1 MKAIIVKV
9 QNTQATINTETVMLG
24 ENQPTV
30 IAAGRGVNYEFLEQS
45 SGHAPDHIITKRVAD
60 DLHVSFAEDGATAN
74 LILRDFYSNAEQ
86 ALMGIAEDG
95 NYYYYIPDTA
105 EVADYVTQ
113 LAPGDVEG
121 QALGGPAQPSP
132 WWVGQNE
139 KGFAILPWLVGLAGL
154 GLVAA
159 ALADDDDKDDEGTP
173 DKPEIPKPVLTA
185 EEDGSVTV
193 KPTEEGNATAIT
205 YINEEGEEQTVTF
218 TQNPENGQWV
228 DNNPEDNVTIN
239 PETGAVTIPAN
250 EVKDGSEVTATQTT
264 QAGESEP
271 ATAIA
276 GDDIPQAPTINFADA
291 GPDDIYNAEEVN
303 EDGTITATVTVPE
316 GTEVGDILTIN
327 GTDYPVTEAVIAN
340 GQTVAIAPATE
351 VVASITSAAG
361 KKGPDA
367 KDTAPEADITPPDAP
382 TIAFESTGDD
392 AIYNKVEVGDD
403 GTITATVTVLDG
415 TEVGDILTINGTEY
429 PVTQAVLEGGQ
440 AIEIAPD
447 TVVTASIRDVAGN
460 SGPEAID
467 TAPAAETEISP
478 AQIVDSLIVPDIP
491 ETADGGVVI
500 NPPDD
505 SDLTTMQVAYYDE
518 TSEAGELNT
527 FTLTR
532 VDTDNDG
539 IADQWQ
545 QAASPDTPT
554 GSLQSGVS
562 FAAETGS
569 VTLVP
574 NRVRGESVVTVTLT
588 DAAGNQSVA
597 AHDALDDRPSRIQYI
612 ENNTNVG
619 LIGNVIVEDEL
630 KPEVAEVVF
639 NESGTVVSSDGW
651 FRLEQDPETNNTLL
665 YLTEAGKLSE
675 ANDFEEGSAQ
685 HNYELRAQDAEGTQL
700 YTTSLELTEENARD
714 VDSVVSKNVVEN
726 DTEQVAFTVTLTDAL
741 EKDTRLHLT
750 LSDDSV
756 ADKLDYDFLTFS
768 EGVSYDKVNGVIF
781 VPKEVTTFTIS
792 VQPISDGLSE
802 GEEPLVFTIA
812 DADYATSILD
822 SAPTSA
828 LNSSVVNEGLVESS
842 RLVLPDT
849 VASALYTNAS
859 LIDAQTINAQSMDAQ
874 ATDSHSINAAVSTNN
889 SSINGYEPVTI
900 QSYCVLDENLNANE
914 TTTLEL
920 DYSSPVVGLELDDF
934 RLEGVELSDLQTSDG
949 GKSWTATVTPL
960 AGFKG
965 SGQILVNGDGYFDA
979 NDYSPGVTRTL
990 ELAVDTI
997 ETPSPEITFAEPGA
1011 DGIYNLAE
1019 VGDDGTITANI
1030 SVPPGTL
1037 TGQTLTVNGEDYPVT
1052 LAIRDN
1058 GLNIEVLP
1066 GEEITASLTDRL
1078 GNQSPETTATA
1089 ATADTEAPAAPTIGF
1104 ESTGD
1109 DAIYNAEEVGDDGT
1123 ITATV
1128 TVPDGT
1134 EIGDKLTINGID
1146 YAVTQDIIDNG
1157 QDFEIT
1163 PDTEVIANITDMAGN
1178 PGPIVDNTAPA
1189 ADTRGP
1195 NSCTTKLV
1203 IDAITEDN
1211 IINTIELTETINIT
1225 GTVSGEFTQGDQV
1238 TLAINDI
1245 DYMMTLDTNGFF
1257 GIEVLGLELGTD
1269 ADTRVV
1275 GTANVTDA
1283 AGNQGTITK
1292 VQDYTL
1298 QLDDDPIAPTRKM
1311 ASDIH
1316 YEDLVEDSS
1325 RDGAL
1330 FIDSTNDNSFANN
1343 VASNFDTAT
1352 SSQVISANISSHSNH
1367 NLDIEQGGGVI

>member
-1 MKAIIVKV
+1 MQTIIVKV
-9 QNTQATINTETVMLG
+9 QNTQATTNTETVMLG
-24 ENQPTV
+24 EGQPTV
-30 IAAGRGVNYEFLEQS
+30 IAADQGVNYEFLEQS
-45 SGHAPDHIITKRVAD
+45 SGHAPDHIITQRVAN
-60 DLHVSFAEDGATAN
+60 DLHVSFAEDGDTPN
-74 LILRDFYSNAEQ
+74 LILQDFYSNSEQ
-86 ALMGIAEDG
+86 ALMGMAEDG
-95 NYYYYIPDTA
+95 RYYYYIPDTA

-113 LAPGDVEG
+113 LAPGDIEG
-121 QALGGPAQPSP
+121 QALGGPAQLSP
-132 WWVGQNE
+132 WWAGQSE
-139 KGFAILPWLVGLAGL
+139 QGFAILPWLVGLAGV

-159 ALADDDDKDDEGTP
+159 ALADDDDKDDDTP
-173 DKPEIPKPVLTA
+173 DQPEIPKPILTA
-185 EEDGSVTV
+185 QDDGSVTV
-193 KPTEEGNATAIT
+193 EPTEEGNTTEIT
-205 YINEEGEEQTVTF
+205 YINEEGNEQTVTF

-264 QAGESEP
+264 QVGESEP

-276 GDDIPQAPTINFADA
+276 GDDIPQAPIINFADA
-291 GPDDIYNAEEVN
+291 GPDDIYNAEEVD
-303 EDGTITATVTVPE
+303 EDGMITATVTVPE
-316 GTEVGDILTIN
+316 GTEVGDVLTIN

-392 AIYNKVEVGDD
+392 AIYNNVEVGDD
-403 GTITATVTVLDG
+403 GTITATVTVPDG
-415 TEVGDILTINGTEY
+415 TELGDILTINGTEY
-429 PVTQAVLEGGQ
+429 PVTQAVLDAGQ

-460 SGPEAID
+460 SGPDATD

-500 NPPDD
+500 NPPED

-527 FTLTR
+527 FTLAR
-532 VDTDNDG
+532 VDNDNDG

-545 QAASPDTPT
+545 QATSPDTPADI
-554 GSLQSGVS
+554 LQSGVS

-597 AHDALDDRPSRIQYI
+597 THDALDDRPSRVQYI

-619 LIGNVIVEDEL
+619 LIGNVIVENEL

-639 NESGTVVSSDGW
+639 NDSGTTVSSDGW

-685 HNYELRAQDAEGTQL
+685 HNYELRAQDAAGKQL
-700 YTTSLELTEENARD
+700 YTTSLELSEENARD
-714 VDSVVSKNVVEN
+714 VDSVISQNVVEN
-726 DTEQVAFTVTLTDAL
+726 DMEQVAFTVTLTDAL

-802 GEEPLVFTIA
+802 GEEPLIFTIA
-812 DADYATSILD
+812 DADYTTSILD
-822 SAPTSA
+822 SAPTNA
-828 LNSSVVNEGLVESS
+828 LNSSVANEVFVESS
-842 RLVLPDT
+842 RLAPQDT
-849 VASALYTNAS
+849 MASALFANAT
-859 LIDAQTINAQSMDAQ
+859 LIDAQ
-874 ATDSHSINAAVSTNN
+874 ATDSSVNAKAATND
-889 SSINGYEPVTI
+889 SQANGYEPLSI
-900 QSYCVLDENLNANE
+900 QSYRVLDENLNANE
-914 TTTLEL
+914 ATTLEL
-920 DYSSPVVGLELDDF
+920 VFSSSVLGLELDDF
-934 RLEGVELSDLQTSDG
+934 RLEGVALSDLQTSDE

-960 AGFKG
+960 AGFHG

-979 NDYSPGVTRTL
+979 NDYSPGVSRTL
-990 ELAVDTI
+990 ELAVDTM
-997 ETPSPEITFAEPGA
+997 ETPPPEITFEAPGA
-1011 DGIYNLAE
+1011 DGIYNIAE

-1030 SVPPGTL
+1030 SVPPDTL

-1066 GEEITASLTDRL
+1066 GEQITASLTDRL
-1078 GNQSPETTATA
+1078 GNQSPQTTATA
-1089 ATADTEAPAAPTIGF
+1089 ATADTEAPAAPMIAF
-1104 ESTGD
+1104 EPTGD
-1109 DAIYNAEEVGDDGT
+1109 DDIYNAEEVGDDGT

-1128 TVPDGT
+1128 TVLDGT
-1134 EIGDKLTINGID
+1134 EIGDKLTINDID
-1146 YAVTQDIIDNG
+1146 YAVTQNIIDNG
-1157 QDFEIT
+1157 QTFEVT
-1163 PDTEVIANITDMAGN
+1163 PDTEIVANVTDIADNS
-1178 PGPIVDNTAPA
+1178 GPIADDTAPP
-1189 ADTRGP
+1189 ADTKAP
-1195 NSCTTKLV
+1195 NACTTTLV

-1211 IINTIELTETINIT
+1211 VISTLELTETINIT
-1225 GTVSGEFTQGDQV
+1225 GTVSGEFAAGDQV
-1238 TLAINDI
+1238 TLAINEI
-1245 DYMMTLDTNGFF
+1245 DYLTTIDTNGRF
-1257 GIEVLGLELGTD
+1257 GIEVLGIELGIDTD
-1269 ADTRVV
+1269 TSVV
-1275 GTANVTDA
+1275 GIANVTDA
-1283 AGNQGTITK
+1283 AGNSGTIKET
-1292 VQDYTL
+1292 QDYTL
-1298 QLDDDPIAPTRKM
+1298 QLDAEAIAPTRRM

-1325 RDGAL
+1325 NNRAL
-1330 FIDSTNDNSFANN
+1330 FIGSTDDNSVVSNIANN
-1343 VASNFDTAT
+1343 VETAT
-1352 SSQVISANISSHSNH
+1352 SSQLISADTGSHLNH
-1367 NLDIEQGGGVI
+1367 NLDIEQGGAVI

>member
-1 MKAIIVKV
+1 MQTIIVKV

-30 IAAGRGVNYEFLEQS
+30 IAANQGVNYEFLEQS
-45 SGHAPDHIITKRVAD
+45 SGHAPDHIITQRVAD
-60 DLHVSFAEDGATAN
+60 DLHVSFAEDGDTPN
-74 LILRDFYSNAEQ
+74 LILQDFYSNSEQ
-86 ALMGIAEDG
+86 ALLGMAEDG
-95 NYYYYIPDTA
+95 RYYYYIPDTA

-113 LAPGDVEG
+113 LAPGDIEG
-121 QALGGPAQPSP
+121 QALGGPAQFSP
-132 WWVGQNE
+132 WWAGQSE
-139 KGFAILPWLVGLAGL
+139 QGFAILPWLVGLAGL

-159 ALADDDDKDDEGTP
+159 ALADDDDKDNGNTP
-173 DKPEIPKPVLTA
+173 DQPEIPKPILTA
-185 EEDGSVTV
+185 QDDGSVIV

-205 YINEEGEEQTVTF
+205 YINEEGSEKTVTF

-228 DNNPEDNVTIN
+228 DNNLEDNVTIN

-276 GDDIPQAPTINFADA
+276 GDDIPQAPTISFADA
-291 GPDDIYNAEEVN
+291 GPDDIYNAEEVD
-303 EDGTITATVTVPE
+303 EDGMITATVTVPE
-316 GTEVGDILTIN
+316 GTEVGDVLTIN

-340 GQTVAIAPATE
+340 GQTVAIAPAKE

-403 GTITATVTVLDG
+403 GTITATVTVPDG

-429 PVTQAVLEGGQ
+429 PVTQAVLDAGQ

-447 TVVTASIRDVAGN
+447 IVVTANITDVVGN
-460 SGPEAID
+460 SGPDATD

-478 AQIVDSLIVPDIP
+478 AQIVDSLIVPGIP

-505 SDLTTMQVAYYDE
+505 TDLTTMQVAYYDE

-539 IADQWQ
+539 LADQWQ
-545 QAASPDTPT
+545 QAASPDTPAT
-554 GSLQSGVS
+554 DLQSGVS

-569 VTLVP
+569 VALVP

-597 AHDALDDRPSRIQYI
+597 THDALDDRPSRIQYI

-619 LIGNVIVEDEL
+619 LIGNVIVENEL

-639 NESGTVVSSDGW
+639 NDSGTTVSSDGW
-651 FRLEQDPETNNTLL
+651 FRLEQDPETHNTLV

-685 HNYELRAQDAEGTQL
+685 HNYELRAQDAAGKQL
-700 YTTSLELTEENARD
+700 YTTSLELSEENARD
-714 VDSVVSKNVVEN
+714 VDSVISQNVVEN

-750 LSDDSV
+750 LSDDST

-802 GEEPLVFTIA
+802 GEEPLIFTIA
-812 DADYATSILD
+812 DADYTTSILD

-828 LNSSVVNEGLVESS
+828 LNSSVANEVFIEDS
-842 RLVLPDT
+842 RLAPQDT
-849 VASALYTNAS
+849 VASALFTSAA
-859 LIDAQTINAQSMDAQ
+859 LIDAQ
-874 ATDSHSINAAVSTNN
+874 ATDSFIDAEALTND
-889 SSINGYEPVTI
+889 SQVNGYEPLSI
-900 QSYCVLDENLNANE
+900 QSYRVLDENLNANE
-914 TTTLEL
+914 ATTLEL
-920 DYSSPVVGLELDDF
+920 VFSSPVLGLELDDF
-934 RLEGVELSDLQTSDG
+934 RLEGVALSDLQTSDG

-960 AGFKG
+960 AGFHG
-965 SGQILVNGDGYFDA
+965 SGQILVNGEGYFDA
-979 NDYSPGVTRTL
+979 NDYSPGVSRTL
-990 ELAVDTI
+990 ELAVDTM
-997 ETPSPEITFAEPGA
+997 ETPPPQITFEAPGA

-1030 SVPPGTL
+1030 SVPPDTL

-1058 GLNIEVLP
+1058 GLNIEILP

-1089 ATADTEAPAAPTIGF
+1089 PTADTEAPAAPTIAF
-1104 ESTGD
+1104 EPTGD
-1109 DAIYNAEEVGDDGT
+1109 DDIYNAEEVGDDGT
-1123 ITATV
+1123 ITAKV

-1134 EIGDKLTINGID
+1134 EIGDKLTINDID

-1157 QDFEIT
+1157 QAIEVT
-1163 PDTEVIANITDMAGN
+1163 PDTKVIANVTDIAGN
-1178 PGPIVDNTAPA
+1178 SGPIADDTAPP
-1189 ADTRGP
+1189 ADTKAP
-1195 NSCTTKLV
+1195 NACTTTLV

-1211 IINTIELTETINIT
+1211 VISTLELTETINIT
-1225 GTVSGEFTQGDQV
+1225 GTVSGEFAVGDHV
-1238 TLAINDI
+1238 TLAINEI
-1245 DYMMTLDTNGFF
+1245 NYMTKLDTEGRF
-1257 GIEVLGLELGTD
+1257 GIEVLGVELGIDTD
-1269 ADTRVV
+1269 TSVV
-1275 GTANVTDA
+1275 GIANVTDA
-1283 AGNQGTITK
+1283 AGNQGTIKET
-1292 VQDYTL
+1292 QDYTL
-1298 QLDDDPIAPTRKM
+1298 QLDAEVIAPTRRM

-1325 RDGAL
+1325 RDGTL
-1330 FIDSTNDNSFANN
+1330 FINSTSDNSVASNIANN
-1343 VASNFDTAT
+1343 VETTT
-1352 SSQVISANISSHSNH
+1352 SSQLISADTGSHL
-1367 NLDIEQGGGVI
+1367 NLDIEQGGAII

>member
-1 MKAIIVKV
+1 MQTIIIKV
-9 QNTQATINTETVMLG
+9 QNTQATINTETIMLG
-24 ENQPTV
+24 EGQPTV
-30 IAAGRGVNYEFLEQS
+30 IAADQGVNYEFLEQG
-45 SGHAPDHIITKRVAD
+45 SGHAPDHIITQRVND
-60 DLHVSFAEDGATAN
+60 DLQVSFAEDGEPPN
-74 LILRDFYSNAEQ
+74 LILQNFYSNTEQ
-86 ALMGIAEDG
+86 ALIGMAEDG
-95 NYYYYIPDTA
+95 RYYYYIPDTA

-113 LAPGDVEG
+113 LAPGDIEG

-132 WWVGQNE
+132 WWAGQSE
-139 KGFAILPWLVGLAGL
+139 QGFAILPWLVGLAGL

-159 ALADDDDKDDEGTP
+159 ALSDDDDNDDEGTP
-173 DKPEIPKPVLTA
+173 DQPEIPKPILTA
-185 EEDGSVTV
+185 QDDGSVTV
-193 KPTEEGNATAIT
+193 EPTEEGNATAIN

-218 TQNPENGQWV
+218 TQNPENGQWL

-291 GPDDIYNAEEVN
+291 GPDDIYNAEEVD
-303 EDGTITATVTVPE
+303 EDGMITATVTVPE
-316 GTEVGDILTIN
+316 GTEVGDVLTIN

-361 KKGPDA
+361 KKGPEA
-367 KDTAPEADITPPDAP
+367 KDTAPEADIMPPDAP

-392 AIYNKVEVGDD
+392 AIYNNVEVGDD
-403 GTITATVTVLDG
+403 GTITATVTVPDG

-429 PVTQAVLEGGQ
+429 PVTQAVLDAGQ

-447 TVVTASIRDVAGN
+447 TLVTASIRDVAGN
-460 SGPEAID
+460 SGPNATD
-467 TAPAAETEISP
+467 SAPAAETEISP
-478 AQIVDSLIVPDIP
+478 AQIVNSLIVPGIP

-505 SDLTTMQVAYYDE
+505 TDLTTMQVAYYDE
-518 TSEAGELNT
+518 TSEAGEHNT

-545 QAASPDTPT
+545 QAASPDTPAT
-554 GSLQSGVS
+554 DLQSGVS

-597 AHDALDDRPSRIQYI
+597 THDALDDRPSRIQYI

-619 LIGNVIVEDEL
+619 LIGNVIVENEL

-639 NESGTVVSSDGW
+639 NDSGTTVSSDGW
-651 FRLEQDPETNNTLL
+651 FRLEQDPETNNTLV

-685 HNYELRAQDAEGTQL
+685 HNYELRAQDAAGKQL
-700 YTTSLELTEENARD
+700 YTTSLELSEENARD
-714 VDSVVSKNVVEN
+714 VDSVISQNVVEN

-750 LSDDSV
+750 LSDDST

-812 DADYATSILD
+812 DADYTTSILD
-822 SAPTSA
+822 SAPTNA
-828 LNSSVVNEGLVESS
+828 LNSSVANEVFVENSHLV
-842 RLVLPDT
+842 PQDT
-849 VASALYTNAS
+849 VTSAMFTSAA
-859 LIDAQTINAQSMDAQ
+859 LIDAQ
-874 ATDSHSINAAVSTNN
+874 ATDSSVNAEAATND
-889 SSINGYEPVTI
+889 SQVNGYEPLSI
-900 QSYCVLDENLNANE
+900 QSYRVLDENLNANE
-914 TTTLEL
+914 ATTLEL
-920 DYSSPVVGLELDDF
+920 VFSSPVLGLELEDF
-934 RLEGVELSDLQTSDG
+934 RLKGVALSDLQTSDG

-960 AGFKG
+960 AGFHG

-979 NDYSPGVTRTL
+979 NDYSPGVSRTL
-990 ELAVDTI
+990 ELAVDTM
-997 ETPSPEITFAEPGA
+997 ETPPPEITFAEPGA
-1011 DGIYNLAE
+1011 DGIYSIAE
-1019 VGDDGTITANI
+1019 VGEDGTITANI
-1030 SVPPGTL
+1030 SVPPDTL

-1058 GLNIEVLP
+1058 GLNIEILP
-1066 GEEITASLTDRL
+1066 GEQITASLTDRL

-1089 ATADTEAPAAPTIGF
+1089 AIADTEAPAAPMIAF
-1104 ESTGD
+1104 EPTGD
-1109 DAIYNAEEVGDDGT
+1109 DDIYNAEEVGDDGT

-1134 EIGDKLTINGID
+1134 EIGDKLTINDID

-1157 QDFEIT
+1157 QAIEVT
-1163 PDTEVIANITDMAGN
+1163 PDTKVIANITDIAGN
-1178 PGPIVDNTAPA
+1178 SGPIADDTAPP
-1189 ADTRGP
+1189 ADTKGP
-1195 NSCTTKLV
+1195 NACTTTLV
-1203 IDAITEDN
+1203 FDDITEDN
-1211 IINTIELTETINIT
+1211 IINTIELTQTINIT
-1225 GTVSGEFTQGDQV
+1225 GTVSGEFTAGDQV
-1238 TLAINDI
+1238 TLAINEI
-1245 DYMMTLDTNGFF
+1245 DYLTTLDTNGRF
-1257 GIEVLGLELGTD
+1257 GIEVLGIELGVDTD
-1269 ADTRVV
+1269 TSVL
-1275 GTANVTDA
+1275 GIANVTDA
-1283 AGNQGTITK
+1283 AGNQGTIKET
-1292 VQDYTL
+1292 QDYTL
-1298 QLDDDPIAPTRKM
+1298 QLDVETIAPTSII
-1311 ASDIH
+1311 ASDIR

-1325 RDGAL
+1325 HNAAL
-1330 FIDSTNDNSFANN
+1330 FIDSTDDNN
-1343 VASNFDTAT
+1343 VASDFETTT
-1352 SSQVISANISSHSNH
+1352 SSQLIPTDTGSHSNH
-1367 NLDIEQGGGVI
+1367 NLDIEQGGAVI